1 MAGAFQGDAF
11 QNDAFQVEAAVSG
24 VSLYLAA
31 TDGADSAD
39 GGLSLDL
46 AITLAATDGADSAA
60 ATADLAPGFSMAATD
75 GADDASATLDAI
87 PAGAVDLS
95 MDATD
100 GADSCAAAMDE
111 GGGDNQAMGFRIYNL
126 KRRKKRPTVVVPEG
140 RWDITVSG
148 PQADEVPAE
157 ATAAVEPVE
166 VVAPILSHS
175 RWITVPALKP
185 LRVKVKTP
193 APLESEDE
201 HVRRLLLLLAS

>member
-1 MAGAFQGDAF
+1 MAGAFQQDAF

-24 VSLYLAA
+24 VTLYLAA

-39 GGLSLDL
+39 GGLSLNL

-60 ATADLAPGFSMAATD
+60 TVADLAPGFSMAATD
-75 GADDASATLDAI
+75 GADSAAAALDAI

-95 MDATD
+95 LDATD
-100 GADSCAAAMDE
+100 GADSCSAVMD
-111 GGGDNQAMGFRIYNL
+111 GGQADNQPLRIYNL
-126 KRRKKRPTVVVPEG
+126 KRRKKRRHEVVPEG

-148 PQADEVPAE
+148 PQADEVSPDE
-157 ATAAVEPVE
+157 TVAVEPVE
-166 VVAPILSHS
+166 VAPLRDHS
-175 RWITVPALKP
+175 RWITVLALKP

-193 APLESEDE
+193 APIESEDE